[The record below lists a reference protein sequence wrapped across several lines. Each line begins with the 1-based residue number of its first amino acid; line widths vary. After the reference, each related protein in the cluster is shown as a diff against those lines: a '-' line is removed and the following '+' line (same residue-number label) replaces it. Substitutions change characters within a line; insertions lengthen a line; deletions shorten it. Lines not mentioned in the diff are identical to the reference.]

1 MSIYVSYV
9 DGSGG
14 KRRPVL
20 IVARDSDCIKFFR
33 LTSKYQSKS
42 RKIQQQYF
50 PLQDWAMIGLKMA
63 TYVDIGKLLEIN
75 FQKLEKVTY
84 IGQLSLRDKLNL
96 QHFIDKFS
104 LPK

>member
-1 MSIYVSYV
+1 
-9 DGSGG
+9 
-14 KRRPVL
+14 
-20 IVARDSDCIKFFR
+20 
-33 LTSKYQSKS
+33 
-42 RKIQQQYF
+42 
-50 PLQDWAMIGLKMA
+50 MIGLKMA